1 MAKQSKSPQPARKN
15 AGGSEGGYANGVP
28 MKFVSRDL
36 RGVNPLREQ
45 FAPTPAEPVR
55 ARYKMAGGC

>member
-1 MAKQSKSPQPARKN
+1 VKQSTKQLKVKQPVASRIPPK
-15 AGGSEGGYANGVP
+15 E
-28 MKFVSRDL
+28 KFQSRDL
-36 RGVNPLREQ
+36 RGVNPLNEQ

>member
-1 MAKQSKSPQPARKN
+1 MKSSTKQPKVKQPVA
-15 AGGSEGGYANGVP
+15 SMVP
-28 MKFVSRDL
+28 PKEKFRSRDL

-45 FAPTPAEPVR
+45 FSPTPAEPVR